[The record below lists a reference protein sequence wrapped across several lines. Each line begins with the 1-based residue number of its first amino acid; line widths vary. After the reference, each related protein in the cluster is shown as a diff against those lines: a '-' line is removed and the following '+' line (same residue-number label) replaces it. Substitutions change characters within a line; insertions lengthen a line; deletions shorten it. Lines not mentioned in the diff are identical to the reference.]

1 MRLRAA
7 ISYDGTHFHGWA
19 TQPGLRTVQGE
30 LEAALAVVL
39 RLPEPLRVT
48 CAGRTDSGVHA
59 RGQVGHLDVPPDAW
73 DALRSRGTD
82 VPLRRL
88 AGVLPDDVRVSDIRV
103 APPGFDA
110 RFSAMS
116 RTYAYRVSDRPGGV
130 DPLLRAHV
138 LHHPGLHGGRLD
150 VDALNVASQAL
161 LGEHDFA
168 SFCRRREGA
177 STVRTLLDLRWER
190 DLTDDLVIMWIRA
203 DAFCHSMVRALVGA
217 LLPVGD
223 GRRPASWPGAI
234 LAAARR
240 DPDADVAPPHGLTLE
255 RVAYPHDSEVGE
267 QSVRSRR
274 FRGADSG

>member
-1 MRLRAA
+1 VRLRLA
-7 ISYDGTHFHGWA
+7 IAYDGTHFHGWA

-59 RGQVGHLDVPPDAW
+59 RGQVGHVDVPPSAW
-73 DALRSRGTD
+73 EALVERGAD
-82 VPLRRL
+82 IPLRRL
-88 AGVLPDDVRVSDIRV
+88 AGVLPDDVRVGDV
-103 APPGFDA
+103 GLAPRGFDA
-110 RFSAMS
+110 RFSALS
-116 RTYAYRVSDRPGGV
+116 RTYAYRVSDRAGGV

-138 LHHPGLHGGRLD
+138 LHHPGSHRLD
-150 VDALNVASQAL
+150 VDALNDASRVL

-168 SFCRRREGA
+168 SFCRKRAGA

-190 DLTDDLVIMWIRA
+190 DTTDDLVIMWIRA

-223 GRRPASWPGAI
+223 GRRDRDWPGAI
-234 LAAARR
+234 LAATRR

-255 RVAYPHDSEVGE
+255 RVSYPVDDQVGE
-267 QSVRSRR
+267 QAVRSRR